1 MKLSF
6 FLSAGATFL
15 LAAAAADEPV
25 GTPLNLIHAIEY

>member
-6 FLSAGATFL
+6 FLSGRAIFL

-25 GTPLNLIHAIEY
+25 GTPTSHIHAIEY

>member
-6 FLSAGATFL
+6 FLSASATFL

-25 GTPLNLIHAIEY
+25 GTSTNHIHAIEY